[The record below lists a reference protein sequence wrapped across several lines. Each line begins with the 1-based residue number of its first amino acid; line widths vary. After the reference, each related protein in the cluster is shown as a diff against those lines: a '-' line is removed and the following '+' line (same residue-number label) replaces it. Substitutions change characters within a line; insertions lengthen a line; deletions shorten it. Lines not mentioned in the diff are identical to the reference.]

1 MTILGFDKPL
11 YILPF
16 EHRGSFQ
23 KKMFRWDGALTA
35 QQTAKIAAAKRVIYD
50 AFITATDATGE
61 ITRNAVARNCSP
73 VSGVCRNFRK
83 AARKLFLRN
92 NRSRNG
98 NKHSET
104 SLRR

>member
-23 KKMFRWDGALTA
+23 KKMFRWDGALSRATDGKDRCCEA
-35 QQTAKIAAAKRVIYD
+35 GNLRRFY
-50 AFITATDATGE
+50 ATDATGE
-61 ITRNAVARNCSP
+61 ITRNAAVAEIARRYQEFVEIFP
-73 VSGVCRNFRK
+73 K

-98 NKHSET
+98 NKHCET